1 MDAPKKEISKIIESI
16 VLQDDFR
23 GMTALSPHMKKNYI
37 DSSSN
42 LLLKTQGEIMIITGF
57 YIIDA
62 KASETDGP
70 PGAVAISNALKTLGF
85 STSLVTDKYSYE
97 IVKAISDETEVIE
110 FPITDHRESAE
121 FAKNLLS
128 ERNVGALISIERAG
142 LVGDG
147 TYRNWKGVDISP
159 YNAKIDH
166 LFDQHPRSIGIGDGG
181 NEIGMGN
188 LKTIIPGFKNL
199 PDNPCVTTTTEL
211 IISSCSN
218 WGGYGL
224 VADLSIKTG
233 KNLLPTIEEAYR
245 WVKTTVEHGAVE
257 GMSAEHKD
265 WVDGRDPEADS
276 VCLRD
281 LNKLLNSNM

>member
-70 PGAVAISNALKTLGF
+70 PGAVAMSNALKTLGF
-85 STSLVTDKYSYE
+85 STSLVTDKNSYE

-159 YNAKIDH
+159 YNAKRLYLDLIVITSYYSKDIYKQIKKMH
-166 LFDQHPRSIGIGDGG
+166 FKCKVLNIFPDI
-181 NEIGMGN
+181 
-188 LKTIIPGFKNL
+188 KIIN
-199 PDNPCVTTTTEL
+199 
-211 IISSCSN
+211 
-218 WGGYGL
+218 
-224 VADLSIKTG
+224 
-233 KNLLPTIEEAYR
+233 
-245 WVKTTVEHGAVE
+245 
-257 GMSAEHKD
+257 
-265 WVDGRDPEADS
+265 
-276 VCLRD
+276 
-281 LNKLLNSNM
+281 